1 MAGDSHS
8 TTLGSDANSTDTA
21 SSNNSATAEPTV
33 VVETMESTDNSLF
46 DGDLSSGPDLYIVI
60 GATLG
65 GVLCLALWTGVSC
78 YVGRRM
84 ASKKGKRQENQND
97 LSMVNFGPVS
107 VPAEM
112 SSARQDAG
120 KSMRDI
126 YSTEAVAASTT
137 DPAVYNGG
145 SVIALPPRPPASAG
159 NTFNSDSLPPPPAP
173 LANGGGGGG
182 GIYVSSASSFGYAS
196 VEGSPY
202 IEGGELSQPD
212 TGTQPEAQ
220 DQAVRDAI
228 SQSSGYS
235 NVPVSLLE

>member
-1 MAGDSHS
+1 M
-8 TTLGSDANSTDTA
+8 
-21 SSNNSATAEPTV
+21 
-33 VVETMESTDNSLF
+33 VVETTASANDSVF

-84 ASKKGKRQENQND
+84 ANKKNNRHNNNNND

-112 SSARQDAG
+112 SSARQDSG
-120 KSMRDI
+120 KSVRDI
-126 YSTEAVAASTT
+126 YSTEAVVESTGS

-145 SVIALPPRPPASAG
+145 SVIALPPRPPPSAG

-173 LANGGGGGG
+173 INGA

-202 IEGGELSQPD
+202 VEGGELQA
-212 TGTQPEAQ
+212 EAAPQ
-220 DQAVRDAI
+220 QAQEQQQMRDAI

-235 NVPVSLLE
+235 NVPVSLIES